1 MIESPRYQWSVFAI
15 DLASAPDSNRGR
27 RRPVLVV
34 SRESANEALPV
45 VTVLP
50 LTTWRKGRRIY
61 PNEVL
66 LPSGSGGLK
75 RDAIAMAHQ
84 TRTVAKQR
92 LKAPMGTIEDDELRS
107 AVRRAMCVQLNL
119 EPARRGE

>member
-1 MIESPRYQWSVFAI
+1 LIDRPRYQWSIFTI
-15 DLASAPDSNRGR
+15 DFASAPDSNRRR

-34 SRESANEALPV
+34 SRESANAALPV

-50 LTTWRKGRRIY
+50 LTSWRKGRRIY

-84 TRTVAKQR
+84 TRTIAKQR
-92 LKAPMGTIEDDELRS
+92 LKAPLGTIEDDELRS
-107 AVRRAMCVQLNL
+107 AVRRAMCIQLNL